1 MHVHNLCKLK
11 LKRKLLQ
18 SPAETFITLFSLT
31 DSLSKV
37 LSSDR
42 GLSLKPRTGTAVSSS
57 LRTLV
62 YENTLKSPILKPK
75 QYIFG

>member
-31 DSLSKV
+31 DSARHVPTILWFFP
-37 LSSDR
+37 
-42 GLSLKPRTGTAVSSS
+42 GLPRMPIVYMSLTDSALPYSRP
-57 LRTLV
+57 
-62 YENTLKSPILKPK
+62 N
-75 QYIFG
+75 